1 MSMTVLHKT
10 CAGLDVHAAFV
21 TACVRTT
28 RRRKVFYDEAR
39 FETTTRDLLALSA
52 WLEAHR
58 VGHVIMEA
66 TGVYWKPV
74 WHILEPS
81 FKLQLA
87 NAHEARNLP
96 GRKSDVGDARW
107 LSDLLAHGLVRASFV
122 PPEPIRALR
131 DLTRT
136 RQQLMRQIVQQENRI
151 GKVLEDANIKL
162 VTVVS
167 DLLGVTSRRI
177 LDAMVAGETDPV
189 ALAALAGRRLK
200 ASPGDLAAAL
210 EGRFTRHHAF
220 LVREHLAMIDHIG
233 QQIMRFETEVEALL
247 APFCTTIGDIIV
259 IPGVKR
265 RAAAAIVAEIGL
277 DMSCFPSAGHLLSWA
292 RLVPRQDQTGGKTRS
307 TRVKQ
312 GGAWLK
318 PLLVQC
324 AWAAA
329 RTKDTY
335 LSRQFASIA
344 AKRGAKKAV
353 MAVAGSILTAI
364 YHMIR
369 DRVPYRPPAPKS
381 PAAVTAQKANR
392 FAANIRALGFTVH
405 ITPAA
410 ARPQFLS
417 E

>member
-1 MSMTVLHKT
+1 MEVLHRK

-21 TACVRTT
+21 TVCARLV
-28 RRRKVFYDEAR
+28 RRRKVVYDEAR
-39 FETTTRDLLALSA
+39 FETTTRDLLALAA
-52 WLEAHR
+52 WLEAR
-58 VGHVIMEA
+58 GITHVMMEA

-81 FKLQLA
+81 FTLQLA
-87 NAHEARNLP
+87 NAHEVRNMP
-96 GRKSDVGDARW
+96 GRKSDASDARW
-107 LSDLLAHGLVRASFV
+107 LSDLLAHGLARASFV

-136 RQQLMRQIVQQENRI
+136 RRQLQRQIVQNQNRI

-162 VTVVS
+162 ATVVT
-167 DLLGVTSRRI
+167 DLLGVSSRRI
-177 LDAMVAGETDPV
+177 LAALVAGETDPV
-189 ALAALAGRRLK
+189 RLAALADRRLK
-200 ASPGDLAAAL
+200 ATPDQLTAAL

-220 LVREHLAMIDHIG
+220 LVREHLVLIDHLAERIAS
-233 QQIMRFETEVEALL
+233 FEREVEALL
-247 APFCTTIGDIIV
+247 APFLQVVEHVCG

-265 RAAAAIVAEIGL
+265 RAASAIIAEIGL
-277 DMSCFPSAGHLLSWA
+277 DMSRFPTAGHLLSWA
-292 RLVPRQDQTGGKTRS
+292 RLVPRMDETGGKTRS

-329 RTKDTY
+329 RTKNTY
-335 LSRQFASIA
+335 LSRQFAA
-344 AKRGAKKAV
+344 LCVTRGAKKAI

-369 DRVPYRPPAPKS
+369 DRVPYRPPAPR
-381 PAAVTAQKANR
+381 PLDAAASAKKAKR
-392 FAANIRALGFTVH
+392 LAGQIRALGFAVELSR
-405 ITPAA
+405 AA
-410 ARPQFLS
+410 
-417 E
+417 